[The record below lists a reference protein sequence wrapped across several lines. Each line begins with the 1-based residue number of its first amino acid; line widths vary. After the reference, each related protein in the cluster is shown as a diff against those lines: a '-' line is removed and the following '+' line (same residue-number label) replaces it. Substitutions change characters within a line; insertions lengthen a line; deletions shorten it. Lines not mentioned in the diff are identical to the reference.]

1 MYVQI
6 NKETRDSLQENV
18 IAEMMMGSH
27 AHGLATED
35 SDKDVLYIYY
45 DRNYGQNI
53 FWESN
58 GWQYKADG
66 VDENYQEL
74 RVFIRNLITAK
85 MCGNLEALLGEW
97 KFRNSVVYD
106 ATFALD
112 VVFTRLT
119 ELKSYALTKSY
130 IGYIKKDLKN
140 AHSLIQA
147 AGMEIAIESK
157 DLRKKIAH
165 VIRGLNTVAYLL
177 GEDEYV
183 FKPYSS
189 LTTEYETALFIKNG
203 SMKLTADW
211 VESFMTESESTMN
224 QYRDRLNAMLDSQQI
239 ARRGTAAQLDYINDM
254 LAHALTMLNGT
265 DIEYDDSLR
274 FDIVEK
280 GESHQYI

>member
-6 NKETRDSLQENV
+6 NKETRDSLQKNV

-27 AHGLATED
+27 AHGLATKD

-97 KFRNSVVYD
+97 KFTEHVVYN
-106 ATFALD
+106 ATLALNIL
-112 VVFTRLT
+112 FIRLT
-119 ELKSYALTKSY
+119 NLKSYAITKSY
-130 IGYIKKDLKN
+130 LGYVKKDLKI
-140 AHSLIQA
+140 ATTIFQA
-147 AGMEIAIESK
+147 AGIEKS
-157 DLRKKIAH
+157 DESNEFRKKLTHI
-165 VIRGLNTVAYLL
+165 IRGLNTVGYLL
-177 GEDEYV
+177 GETEYL
-183 FKPYSS
+183 FTPNSS

-203 SMKLTADW
+203 SMKLTAEW
-211 VESFMTESESTMN
+211 VESFMRESESTMN
-224 QYRDRLNAMLDSQQI
+224 QYRDKLNSMLNAQQI
-239 ARRGTAAQLDYINDM
+239 ARRGANDQLNVINST
-254 LAHALTMLNGT
+254 LEYALTLLTGT
-265 DIEYDDSLR
+265 DIVYDESLR

-280 GESHQYI
+280 GESHQYM